1 MDFDNGISDGS
12 ADDNDQ
18 EMNITILKAQKR
30 IQPILHILKQAFFD
44 DNRCAEK
51 RQLDFVVKQF
61 MKDNPQI
68 TPQNFYEK
76 KYDLERTIKDARCFF
91 MFLKQLHG
99 NSRKVSTREKKHL
112 LQYYVVQLHNML
124 ISHAHALSE

>member
-12 ADDNDQ
+12 ADDKDQ
-18 EMNITILKAQKR
+18 EMNITILKAQQR

-44 DNRCAEK
+44 DNRLAEK
-51 RQLDFVVKQF
+51 RQLDFVVEQF

-76 KYDLERTIKDARCFF
+76 KYDLERTIKDARCF
-91 MFLKQLHG
+91 LRHLNVYCT
-99 NSRKVSTREKKHL
+99 NSISVTMKSCLSHRDGTTST
-112 LQYYVVQLHNML
+112 
-124 ISHAHALSE
+124 AH

>member
-1 MDFDNGISDGS
+1 MDFDNDISDAS
-12 ADDNDQ
+12 ADDKDQ
-18 EMNITILKAQKR
+18 EMDFTILQAQQR
-30 IQPILHILKQAFFD
+30 IQPILHILKQAFFK
-44 DNRCAEK
+44 DNMGAEK
-51 RQLDFVVKQF
+51 RELDFVVDQF
-61 MKDNPQI
+61 MQENRHI

-99 NSRKVSTREKKHL
+99 NSRKVSTREKKNL